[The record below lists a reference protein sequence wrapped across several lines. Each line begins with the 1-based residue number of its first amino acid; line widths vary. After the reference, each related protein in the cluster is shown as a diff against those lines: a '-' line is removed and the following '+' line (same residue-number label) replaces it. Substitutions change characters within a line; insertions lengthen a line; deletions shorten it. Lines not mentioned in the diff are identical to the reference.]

1 MEKEKILILT
11 DDYAEDLELLYPYYR
26 MIEAGYDVVMASDA
40 GGRGLKGKN
49 GVPYK
54 SDVSW
59 DDIDAANF
67 VGLLIPGGWAPDKLR
82 RYDKVKAIVKDMN
95 DSGKPIGIICHAGW
109 VTISAGIMKGRT
121 ATSTPA
127 IKDDMENA
135 GCKWVN
141 EEVVVDGNLI
151 SSRAPMDLPAYMKAF
166 IKALEE

>member
-1 MEKEKILILT
+1 MAKDKILILT

-59 DDIDAANF
+59 DDVSGSEF
-67 VGLLIPGGWAPDKLR
+67 VGLLIPGGWAPDKMR
-82 RYDKVKAIVKDMN
+82 RYDKVKAIVREMN
-95 DSGKPIGIICHAGW
+95 EDGKPIGIICHAGW
-109 VTISAGIMKGRT
+109 VTISACIMKGRT

-127 IKDDMENA
+127 IRDDMENA

-166 IKALEE
+166 IQVLEG

>member
-1 MEKEKILILT
+1 MGRDKILILT

-26 MIEAGYDVVMASDA
+26 MIEAGYNVVMASDA

-59 DDIDAANF
+59 DDISGSEF

-82 RYDKVKAIVKDMN
+82 RNDKVKAIVREMN
-95 DSGKPIGIICHAGW
+95 EDGKPIGIICHAGW

-127 IKDDMENA
+127 IRDDMENA

-166 IKALEE
+166 IKVLEG

>member
-1 MEKEKILILT
+1 MAKDKILILT

-59 DDIDAANF
+59 DDISGSEF

-82 RYDKVKAIVKDMN
+82 RNDKVKAIVREMN
-95 DSGKPIGIICHAGW
+95 EDGKPIGIICHAGW

-127 IKDDMENA
+127 IRDDMENA
-135 GCKWVN
+135 GCKWIN

-166 IKALEE
+166 IQVLEG

>member
-1 MEKEKILILT
+1 MAKDKILILT

-59 DDIDAANF
+59 DDVSGSEF

-82 RYDKVKAIVKDMN
+82 RNDKVKAIVREMN
-95 DSGKPIGIICHAGW
+95 EDGKPIGIICHAGW

-127 IKDDMENA
+127 IRDDMENA

-166 IKALEE
+166 IQVLEG

>member
-1 MEKEKILILT
+1 MGKDKILILT

-26 MIEAGYDVVMASDA
+26 MIEAGYNVVMASDA

-59 DDIDAANF
+59 DDISGSEF

-82 RYDKVKAIVKDMN
+82 RNDKVKAIVREMN
-95 DSGKPIGIICHAGW
+95 EDGKPIGIICHAGW

-127 IKDDMENA
+127 IRDDMENA

-166 IKALEE
+166 IQVLEG

>member
-1 MEKEKILILT
+1 MGRDKILILT

-26 MIEAGYDVVMASDA
+26 MIEAGYNVVMASDA

-59 DDIDAANF
+59 DDISGSEF

-82 RYDKVKAIVKDMN
+82 RNDKVKAIVREMN
-95 DSGKPIGIICHAGW
+95 EDGKPIGIICHAGW

-127 IKDDMENA
+127 IRDDMENA

-166 IKALEE
+166 IQVLEG

>member
-1 MEKEKILILT
+1 MAKDKILILT

-26 MIEAGYDVVMASDA
+26 MIEAGYVVVMASDA

-59 DDIDAANF
+59 DDVSGSEF

-82 RYDKVKAIVKDMN
+82 RNDKVKAIVREMN
-95 DSGKPIGIICHAGW
+95 EDGKPIGIICHAGW

-127 IKDDMENA
+127 IRDDMENA

-166 IKALEE
+166 IKVLEG

>member
-1 MEKEKILILT
+1 MAKEKILILT

-59 DDIDAANF
+59 DDISGSEF

-82 RYDKVKAIVKDMN
+82 RNDKVKAIVREMN
-95 DSGKPIGIICHAGW
+95 EDGKPIGIICHAGW

-127 IKDDMENA
+127 IRDDMENA

-166 IKALEE
+166 IQVLEG